1 MQALWMLAAAFFF
14 ATMAVCVKF
23 ASEHFNS
30 AELVFYRGLLG
41 ILFMWLLARSRG
53 IPLATRYPGMH
64 MWRSL
69 VGVISL
75 GAWFY
80 AIAQLPLATAMT
92 LNYMSSVWIAAFLVG
107 GALLMGLLPARSTD
121 ATNTATPSSQDGAAE
136 PAVPGRRRSAPSGGS
151 AVREATSVGATF
163 NQGPLVL
170 TVIAGFIGVIMMLR
184 PTIEQNQAFA
194 GLVGLMSGLLA
205 AFAYMQ
211 VMALARI
218 GEPETR
224 TVFYFAV
231 GSAVAGGLAI
241 TVTGVSEWHWKPALW
256 LIPLGVLASLGQ
268 LCMTRA
274 YSLARTRSAT
284 LVVANLQYSGI
295 VFGAIYSLLLFG
307 ERLPLIGWAG
317 MALIMASGIAATV
330 LRARAAPGAP
340 AEEH

>member
-23 ASEHFNS
+23 ASVYFNS

-41 ILFMWLLARSRG
+41 MFFMWALARTQG
-53 IPLATRYPGMH
+53 VTLATRYPGMH

-92 LNYMSSVWIAAFLVG
+92 LNYMSSVWIATFLVG
-107 GALLMGLLPARSTD
+107 GALLMGLLPARGGR
-121 ATNTATPSSQDGAAE
+121 ATGE
-136 PAVPGRRRSAPSGGS
+136 AP
-151 AVREATSVGATF
+151 SVGATF
-163 NQGPLVL
+163 SQGPLVL
-170 TVIAGFIGVIMMLR
+170 TVITGFIGVVMMLR

-194 GLVGLMSGLLA
+194 GLIGLMSGLLA

-211 VMALARI
+211 VMALARV

-231 GSAVAGGLAI
+231 GSAVAGGLGMLVAGI
-241 TVTGVSEWHWKPALW
+241 SEWHWKPALW

-274 YSLARTRSAT
+274 YSLAKTRSAT

-295 VFGAIYSLLLFG
+295 VFGAIYSLVLFG
-307 ERLPLIGWAG
+307 DRIPLLGWAG
-317 MALIMASGIAATV
+317 MALIVASGIAATV

>member
-23 ASEHFNS
+23 ASEYFNS

-41 ILFMWLLARSRG
+41 MFFMWALARTRG
-53 IPLATRYPGMH
+53 IALATQFPGMH

-80 AIAQLPLATAMT
+80 AIAHLPLATAMT

-107 GALLMGLLPARSTD
+107 GALLMGLLPARGQ
-121 ATNTATPSSQDGAAE
+121 ATTA
-136 PAVPGRRRSAPSGGS
+136 
-151 AVREATSVGATF
+151 SVAS
-163 NQGPLVL
+163 QGPLVL
-170 TVIAGFIGVIMMLR
+170 TVITGFIGVVMMLR

-194 GLVGLMSGLLA
+194 GLIGLMSGLLA

-211 VMALARI
+211 VMALARV

-231 GSAVAGGLAI
+231 GSAVAGGAAMLVA
-241 TVTGVSEWHWKPALW
+241 GVSEWHWKPALW

-274 YSLARTRSAT
+274 YSLAKTRSAT

-295 VFGAIYSLLLFG
+295 VFGAVYSLILFG
-307 ERLPLIGWAG
+307 DRIPLIGWAG
-317 MALIMASGIAATV
+317 MALIVASGIAATV
-330 LRARAAPGAP
+330 LRARAAPGSP